1 MKVISI
7 KVPDEFHRQM
17 KLIAIKQ
24 GKSIKEYVMELIE
37 KTFKRKRVNTH
48 RPKFVFTQQLEI
60 GALHSISKCIVAY
73 FREKVKF

>member
-7 KVPDEFHRQM
+7 KVPDEFHRKM

-37 KTFKRKRVNTH
+37 KDFQK
-48 RPKFVFTQQLEI
+48 
-60 GALHSISKCIVAY
+60 
-73 FREKVKF
+73 EKE